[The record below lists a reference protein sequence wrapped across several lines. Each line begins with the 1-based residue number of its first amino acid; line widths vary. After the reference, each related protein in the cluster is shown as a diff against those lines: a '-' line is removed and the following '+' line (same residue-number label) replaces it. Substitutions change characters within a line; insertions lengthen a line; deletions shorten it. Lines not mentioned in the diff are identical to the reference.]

1 MRITRDVMAWALS
14 GIMAGAVG
22 WLLFLAA
29 HAFLI
34 TSIWDRAFTGLPFA
48 ALGGL
53 TLACAMRSF
62 EIRSLK
68 GSIGFGVLVWALL
81 LPPTAVASWL
91 RVTGIRHEMGNW
103 DIAVDITIAVIT
115 GYVAGRTWRRETS
128 PALILAASTALLVLA
143 MAGPIPV
150 SNSRRA
156 AMLFLAFLPMYI
168 LGCLTVGVMRAL
180 LIGRSAPSECL
191 R

>member
-1 MRITRDVMAWALS
+1 MAWALS

-48 ALGGL
+48 ALAGL

-81 LPPTAVASWL
+81 LPPTAVASRL

-103 DIAVDITIAVIT
+103 DTTVDIVVAAIT
-115 GYVAGRTWRRETS
+115 GYVVGRTVRRELS
-128 PALILAASTALLVLA
+128 SAIVLATSTALLVLA

-150 SNSRRA
+150 TNSHRA
-156 AMLFLAFLPMYI
+156 ALLFVAFLPIYI
-168 LGCLTVGVMRAL
+168 IGCFTVGVVHAL
-180 LIGRSAPSECL
+180 LTRNSAKAAKL
-191 R
+191 QRTA

>member
-1 MRITRDVMAWALS
+1 MAWALS

-48 ALGGL
+48 ALAGL

-91 RVTGIRHEMGNW
+91 RVTGIRHEWGIGTSRW
-103 DIAVDITIAVIT
+103 ISRSRSSLD
-115 GYVAGRTWRRETS
+115 TS
-128 PALILAASTALLVLA
+128 PVAHGGEKPRLRSYSPHRQHCSCLPWRGQYLSVTAVA
-143 MAGPIPV
+143 RRCY
-150 SNSRRA
+150 SSRSCPCIFSVA
-156 AMLFLAFLPMYI
+156 
-168 LGCLTVGVMRAL
+168 
-180 LIGRSAPSECL
+180 
-191 R
+191 

>member
-1 MRITRDVMAWALS
+1 MAWALS

-34 TSIWDRAFTGLPFA
+34 TSIWDRAFTWLPFA
-48 ALGGL
+48 ALAGL

-81 LPPTAVASWL
+81 LPPTAVAS
-91 RVTGIRHEMGNW
+91 TGRHRHNASSAIRGRPSER
-103 DIAVDITIAVIT
+103 D
-115 GYVAGRTWRRETS
+115 GRTRMLDSSSARAISSGTRSGSHEVCRGSSWTS
-128 PALILAASTALLVLA
+128 IDSIA
-143 MAGPIPV
+143 
-150 SNSRRA
+150 RA
-156 AMLFLAFLPMYI
+156 CHGGANT
-168 LGCLTVGVMRAL
+168 CQ
-180 LIGRSAPSECL
+180 
-191 R
+191 